1 MSSLD
6 YLCPKPASFEIFG
19 CKYVCVFHLYCLDF
33 VALKCRPFCSH
44 PVDSDYYTPK
54 GKKKYSLEHS
64 NVAKVGCGKLKV
76 EKSCF
81 M

>member
-6 YLCPKPASFEIFG
+6 YLLPKPASFEIFG
-19 CKYVCVFHLYCLDF
+19 CKCVSVLRLYCLGF
-33 VALKCRPFCSH
+33 VALKCRPFCSWSI
-44 PVDSDYYTPK
+44 DSELHFK
-54 GKKKYSLEHS
+54 GEKKYPLEHS
-64 NVAKVGCGKLKV
+64 NVDKVGCGKLKV